1 MWAIFYVK
9 WGGQKSLYALWEL
22 NKTWAKRLSE
32 PKYVHIPYT
41 LEGMVARL
49 GWDLIWMFPFTLNI
63 SVNIS
68 SILRIFWEIDLS
80 PLTYIYIYKCS
91 FMFMELFLNI
101 IIHCDGVGG
110 SPKDISWI
118 SHKVWGPKHVKI
130 WYQY

>member
-49 GWDLIWMFPFTLNI
+49 GWDLIWMFPFEL
-63 SVNIS
+63 SAKQQEWKPKYQYKKV
-68 SILRIFWEIDLS
+68 LFKFWIITQPLKTQEKNVRLIWKVCLLVIHNLDLS
-80 PLTYIYIYKCS
+80 
-91 FMFMELFLNI
+91 NI
-101 IIHCDGVGG
+101 T
-110 SPKDISWI
+110 
-118 SHKVWGPKHVKI
+118 
-130 WYQY
+130 